1 MTDPNDLPYRPFELR
16 QWADLVL
23 SKFYPNLAGS
33 YRQETFLL
41 EQQNDFLWTII
52 NNSHNISVLCLD
64 RDYCYLFFNY
74 LHARRMKETLGV
86 DIQLGESLLSYLAGE
101 DNFNQIKHFIDRGL
115 AGETVTDIRAYDDT
129 SLVKAYYENTYSP
142 FLTEPGKIVGVIV
155 ASSDV
160 TIAKEKEAKLKQAHE
175 ELEERVAK
183 RTAELQQTTEELRG
197 QISERGQYE
206 QTIRENEERFRS
218 TFEQSA
224 TAIVLTDQALC
235 IQHGNQAFSQLTGY
249 ELDEVVGVPLSNLLG
264 ISEDNIAP
272 FWQQQ
277 PLDPGRVWQTEMVM
291 ERKDGR
297 SNDVSMGVT
306 AVYDAEGE
314 LLEYVVQLSNI
325 SLRRQLER
333 AQQQFITNTSHELRT
348 PLTNIRLYLQLLE
361 KRPENQPK
369 YLQVLN
375 REVGR
380 LQTLLGDIMEITSL
394 TAGGGASSWQ
404 VVSPEAVLEAA
415 VNPFRRKAETKGLN
429 LRFPPIEEG
438 VPPIN
443 GDPARLRQAL
453 GEIIENAVNFT
464 PTGGNIIVT
473 IDKLQIEERHWVTMS
488 IQDSG
493 PGIPA
498 DEQAYVFE
506 RFFRGAMSEGGNIP
520 GTGLGLSIAQ
530 AIIKAHGGRIS
541 VESLIGWGSIFTVLL
556 PVNQ

>member
-1 MTDPNDLPYRPFELR
+1 MTDPIDLPYRPFELR

-23 SKFYPNLAGS
+23 SKIYPNHPGS
-33 YRQETFLL
+33 DGPEPILL
-41 EQQNDFLWTII
+41 EQQNNFLWTLI
-52 NNSHNISVLCLD
+52 NNCHNISILCLD
-64 RDYCYLFFNY
+64 RDYRYLFFNY
-74 LHARRMKETLGV
+74 LHARRMKDTLGV
-86 DIQLGESLLSYLAGE
+86 DIQLGHSILSYLPNE
-101 DNFNQIKHFIDRGL
+101 DNFNDVKHYLDRGL
-115 AGETVTDIRAYDDT
+115 SGETVTKIPSYNDT
-129 SLVKAYYENTYSP
+129 SMAKTYFEDTYSP
-142 FLTEPGKIVGVIV
+142 FFTEQGEIAGVIV

-160 TIAKEKEAKLKQAHE
+160 TIAKEKEEKLRLAHE

-183 RTAELQQTTEELRG
+183 RTAELQRTTEELRG
-197 QISERGQYE
+197 QISDRGQYE

-224 TAIVLTDQALC
+224 TAIVLTDQSLC

-249 ELDEVVGVPLSNLLG
+249 DLEEMIGVPLPDLLG
-264 ISEDNIAP
+264 ISDDELVP

-277 PLDPGRVWQTEMVM
+277 PLDLGRVWQTEMVM

-297 SNDVSMGVT
+297 SNDVSMSVT
-306 AVYDAEGE
+306 AVYDVAGE

-404 VVSPEAVLEAA
+404 AVSPEAVLESA
-415 VNPFRRKAETKGLN
+415 VNPFRNKAETKGLKF
-429 LRFPPIEEG
+429 RFTPMEEDLPPIS
-438 VPPIN
+438 

-453 GEIIENAVNFT
+453 SEIVENAVNFT
-464 PTGGNIIVT
+464 PTGGNVIVT
-473 IDKLQIEERHWVTMS
+473 MGKQDLEDRHWVTMS
-488 IQDSG
+488 VKDSG

-498 DEQAYVFE
+498 DEQPYVFE